1 MAAARTGDRLALL
14 AAISA
19 IAASLA
25 GFIPGVYR
33 DVPAVIVQSHG
44 YDVGNLLVAGA
55 LCMALVATARGS
67 VRRRLMAVG
76 ALGCLLY
83 SFVTYAFELVVNPV
97 TALYIAVLGLGAWAF
112 VFGFAAFDEAIAEGE
127 LMGLRRRTTA
137 GYLAMLA
144 ALFAVTWL
152 RQLVGAAIGGVP
164 ADLADINWPM
174 NPIWVLDLALVLPLM
189 ALTAVRLWS
198 RRGANGVAISL
209 LVFSASLGVTI
220 LSMTGSML
228 IAGQTVDPL
237 TVVLFAVVLLVSGG
251 LAGLALHP
259 TPAPGT
265 AESSGI
271 AAAA

>member
-14 AAISA
+14 AAILA

-33 DVPAVIVQSHG
+33 DVPVVVAQSHG

-55 LCMALVATARGS
+55 LCVALLANARGS
-67 VRRRLMAVG
+67 VRGRLVAVG
-76 ALGCLLY
+76 TLGCVLY
-83 SFVTYAFELVVNPV
+83 SFVTYAFELIVNPV
-97 TALYIAVLGLGAWAF
+97 TALYIAVLGFGAWAF
-112 VFGFAAFDEAIAEGE
+112 VFGFGAFDDATVEHE
-127 LMGLRRRTTA
+127 LLGLRRRTTA
-137 GYLAMLA
+137 GYLALLA
-144 ALFAVTWL
+144 VLFAVTWL
-152 RQLVGAAIGGVP
+152 RQLLGAAIAGVP

-198 RRGANGVAISL
+198 RRGAGSVAVSL

-228 IAGQTVDPL
+228 IAGQTTDPAM
-237 TVVLFAVVLLVSGG
+237 VVLFAVVLLASGG

-259 TPAPGT
+259 APAPGT

-271 AAAA
+271 ATAA